1 MLISM
6 SVLSVLSLGHFISS
20 SFTTEEEEM
29 IWKLEKKIV
38 DKRLVNS
45 VKYHILPQDY
55 CEACLHVKSLKT
67 NVKTNTRYK

>member
-20 SFTTEEEEM
+20 SFTTGEVKGENYFPSRGND
-29 IWKLEKKIV
+29 LEIRKKNI

-45 VKYHILPQDY
+45 VKYHILP
-55 CEACLHVKSLKT
+55 
-67 NVKTNTRYK
+67 

>member
-1 MLISM
+1 MSDEHPHPFHMRSPPPGFQGTYLMLISM

-45 VKYHILPQDY
+45 VKYHILP
-55 CEACLHVKSLKT
+55 
-67 NVKTNTRYK
+67 